1 MVETFLCIVTVL
13 LAIVGLSEL
22 VHWLS
27 YMILKPK
34 VKPHKQL
41 IVYLNDQDAEQ
52 QLLSIIEEL
61 RWQGKR
67 YADSLVAVTGDLS
80 DEKKIICR
88 SRFCGKGIF
97 FTDTVSV
104 NNDCSLSKR

>member
-1 MVETFLCIVTVL
+1 MIEAFLFIVTVL
-13 LAIVGLSEL
+13 LAIVGLGEL
-22 VHWLS
+22 MHWIS
-27 YMILKPK
+27 YIILKPK
-34 VKPHKQL
+34 VKPHIQL
-41 IVYLNDQDAEQ
+41 IVYLNEQDAEQ
-52 QLLSIIEEL
+52 QLRSVIEEL
-61 RWQGKR
+61 RWHGKR

-104 NNDCSLSKR
+104 NNDCSLS